1 MNSFSDVWNNVLEH
15 IKTSYIKNNRLSSV
29 AYNLWISPL
38 RPDRLED
45 SVAIM
50 RVATIFQ
57 KKTILEQYSKVLE
70 DAFYE
75 VLGFEVKIDIV
86 SDDGLK
92 EAPERYK
99 KIKPAK
105 LVAGEDNEDFVSNGG
120 YKYSFASFIVGPSNK
135 LAHAACVSV
144 ATNPSQTF
152 NPLFLYGDSGLG
164 KTHLLY
170 SIFNEIKRRRPNTK
184 IIYTSAEQFG
194 NELIEALQKNK
205 QDHSFTDHIAPFKEK
220 YRSADV
226 LLMDD
231 IQFIIGKPQTEEEF
245 FHTFDFLYQAG
256 KQIVF
261 TSDRPPREMA
271 SLTERVRNRFEMGL
285 LADIQPPDY
294 ETRIAI
300 IKRKAEGLRLEVPDE
315 VCEFIANKVKS
326 NIRQLEGVVKKM
338 HAYKVFEGQP
348 PNLLTAQ
355 NSIRDIMSSDQPV
368 SVTVE
373 KIISEVAKTFNVS
386 AEDIRGKKR
395 TTEIAEARQI
405 AMYVLKE
412 TTQLTQ
418 KAIGNE
424 FGGKDHTTVIYS
436 VSQVNKMMSD
446 DPHKRRLISDL
457 IKNIRGDKQ

>member
-1 MNSFSDVWNNVLEH
+1 MNSFADVWKLVLEH
-15 IKTSYIKNNRLSSV
+15 IRTEYIENNRLSRV

-38 RPDRLED
+38 RPDSLED

-50 RVATIFQ
+50 RVATVFQ
-57 KKTILEQYSKVLE
+57 KKTIIEQYSKVLR

-75 VLGFEVKIDIV
+75 VLGFDVTIEII
-86 SDDGLK
+86 SDDGMK
-92 EAPERYK
+92 EPPQKYRK
-99 KIKPAK
+99 LPPAK
-105 LVAGEDNEDFVSNGG
+105 LIAGDDNEDFIENGG
-120 YKYSFASFIVGPSNK
+120 YKYSFSSFIVGPSNK

-261 TSDRPPREMA
+261 TSDRPPKEML

-285 LADIQPPDY
+285 LADIQPPDF
-294 ETRIAI
+294 ETRVAI
-300 IKRKAEGLRLEVPDE
+300 IRRKAEGLNLDLSDE
-315 VCEFIANKVKS
+315 VCEFVANRLKS
-326 NIRQLEGVVKKM
+326 NIRQLEGVVKKIQ
-338 HAYKVFEGQP
+338 AYKLFEGQAP
-348 PNLLTAQ
+348 SVITAQ
-355 NSIRDIMSSDQPV
+355 NAIRDILNSDQPI
-368 SVTVE
+368 SVTVD

-395 TTEIAEARQI
+395 TTEVAEARQI
-405 AMYVLKE
+405 AMYVLRE
-412 TTQLTQ
+412 TTQLSQ
-418 KAIGNE
+418 KAIGAE
-424 FGGKDHTTVIYS
+424 FSGKDHTTVIYS
-436 VSQVNKMMSD
+436 ISQVNKMMSED
-446 DPHKRRLISDL
+446 QHKRRLISDL
-457 IKNIRGDKQ
+457 IKNIRGDK

>member
-1 MNSFSDVWNNVLEH
+1 MDSFSDVWKLVLEH
-15 IKTSYIKNNRLSSV
+15 IQTEYIENNRLSRI
-29 AYNLWISPL
+29 AFRLWIDVLKPVSL
-38 RPDRLED
+38 DN
-45 SVAIM
+45 A
-50 RVATIFQ
+50 VATLQVATVFQ
-57 KKTILEQYSKVLE
+57 RKTIVEQYSKLLR

-75 VLGFEVKIDIV
+75 VLGFDVKIEIV
-86 SDDGLK
+86 SQDGLVEPPSRIRK
-92 EAPERYK
+92 YENAQLK
-99 KIKPAK
+99 
-105 LVAGEDNEDFVSNGG
+105 AGEENEDFIRNGG
-120 YKYSFASFIVGPSNK
+120 FRYTFSSFIVGPSNK

-184 IIYTSAEQFG
+184 IIYTNAEQFG
-194 NELIEALQKNK
+194 AELIEALQKNK

-261 TSDRPPREMA
+261 TSDRPPKDMV

-300 IKRKAEGLRLEVPDE
+300 IRRKAEGLNVDLPNE
-315 VCEFIANKVKS
+315 VCEFIANRLKS
-326 NIRQLEGVVKKM
+326 NIRQLEGVVKKIQ
-338 HAYKVFEGQP
+338 AYKLFEGQAP
-348 PNLLTAQ
+348 SLLTAQ
-355 NSIRDIMSSDQPV
+355 NAIRDVLNSDQPV
-368 SVTVE
+368 SVTVD
-373 KIISEVAKTFNVS
+373 KIISEVAKTFSVTPN
-386 AEDIRGKKR
+386 EIRSKKR
-395 TTEIAEARQI
+395 DKEIAEARQF
-405 AMYVLKE
+405 AMYVLRE
-412 TTQLTQ
+412 TTQLSQ
-418 KAIGNE
+418 KAIGAE
-424 FGGKDHTTVIYS
+424 FSGRDHTTVIHS
-436 VSQVNKMMSD
+436 INAAKDILAKDQ
-446 DPHKRRLISDL
+446 HKKRLITD
-457 IKNIRGDKQ
+457 IINNIRGK